1 MSTRIRG
8 EFNSDMLSF
17 TDLPGG
23 SQILT
28 LFFYQSHHGYQIEQ
42 KISRMKVAALKNITV

>member
-1 MSTRIRG
+1 VSTRIRG

-28 LFFYQSHHGYQIEQ
+28 LFFINLIMATRLNKKSHG
-42 KISRMKVAALKNITV
+42 